1 MKRLLVFDTE
11 TSGLVKKSENDSR
24 KQPYIVQYAHN
35 IVETN
40 GRFWHIE
47 ETINKY
53 FHVPV
58 HIPKNATEIHG
69 ITNNMLVGRVMIY
82 AVLDEI
88 LKKMEAVDVIAGH
101 NVAFDMNMLFVE
113 AKRIGE
119 QERVK
124 ALEPKLV
131 DTMKESK
138 ETVQAKGKTG
148 KLKNPKLVEAYHHF
162 TGRELIDAHD
172 AMADVDATT
181 EVLKHLYKHKILTLT
196 D

>member
-1 MKRLLVFDTE
+1 M
-11 TSGLVKKSENDSR
+11 R

-40 GRFWHIE
+40 GKFWHIE
-47 ETINKY
+47 ESLNKY

-58 HIPKNATEIHG
+58 HIPQKAVDIHG
-69 ITNNMLVGRVMIY
+69 ITNDMLVGRVMIY
-82 AVLDEI
+82 AVLHDI
-88 LKKMEAVDVIAGH
+88 LRKMEVVDVIAGH
-101 NVAFDMNMLFVE
+101 NVGFDMNMLFVE

-119 QERVK
+119 QQRVVE
-124 ALEPKLV
+124 LEPKLI

-138 ETVQAKGKTG
+138 DAVQATGKTG
-148 KLKNPKLVEAYHHF
+148 KLKNPKLVEAYRHF
-162 TGRELIDAHD
+162 TGRELVDAHD

-181 EVLKHLYKHKILTLT
+181 EVLKHLYKNKILNIA